1 MHDQISL
8 CYSRR
13 SVGDLEEVKRLVQEG
28 VQPHRAMD
36 YAGIP
41 ALTAAARKG
50 HLEVIHVLMAHGG
63 DVNQR
68 DRFGTTPLHA
78 AASANQSEVIEV
90 LCVSGKLFRVRN

>member
-1 MHDQISL
+1 M
-8 CYSRR
+8 
-13 SVGDLEEVKRLVQEG
+13 KRLLQEG
-28 VQPHRAMD
+28 VKPQRAMD

-50 HLEVIHVLMAHGG
+50 HAEVVRVLITHGG

-78 AASANQSEVIEV
+78 AASTNQAGTVRL
-90 LCVSGKLFRVRN
+90 LCSQGKDSLRYCNQ